1 MKNAI
6 IPLLF
11 IVLSVSYGQ
20 AVYRPV
26 TGELLEH
33 WNTTS
38 GTASPIVYYF
48 HTDDLSNGIYEVV
61 ITGIEVEPGLLDIF
75 LLGKT
80 RDSDIPLLLGTSEY
94 RGNYNFA
101 KSDSRYHEEEDEIRL
116 FFQMPYSASYH
127 AVCYRW
133 DIDSGSLELLRYFS
147 GDPSLEALER
157 ADSLMAEGSIA
168 EAIRE
173 INEMFYPGNYYNS
186 DEMIA
191 RLLRSIHR
199 AAGEASA
206 AGNFENAVSLFGDL
220 AGFLHSDREWFTAF
234 TDSQEYENSDC
245 SEYMGLG
252 EYLMI
257 MNDYAYF
264 LERNGD
270 LDRSLMVLRKVL
282 GLKPERMVAHLNI
295 ADVLWALGEIVEAQ
309 EHYSIYAEMM
319 TELELT
325 HQIPERV
332 LERFT
337 GQPL

>member
-1 MKNAI
+1 MF
-6 IPLLF
+6 F
-11 IVLSVSYGQ
+11 ILLSVSYGQ
-20 AVYRPV
+20 TVFRPI
-26 TGELLEH
+26 TGELLEY

-48 HTDDLSNGIYEVV
+48 HTDDLPNGIYEVV

-80 RDSDIPLLLGTSEY
+80 RDSEIPLLLGTSEY

-173 INEMFYPGNYYNS
+173 INEMFYPHNYY
-186 DEMIA
+186 DPHEMFV
-191 RLLRSIHR
+191 RLLRSVNR
-199 AAGEASA
+199 AAGVASA
-206 AGNFENAVSLFGDL
+206 AGSFENAVSLFGDL
-220 AGFLHSDREWFTAF
+220 AGFLHADREWFTAF
-234 TDSQEYENSDC
+234 TDSLEYENSDC

-252 EYLMI
+252 EYVMI
-257 MNDYAYF
+257 MNDYAYY
-264 LERNGD
+264 LEQTDD
-270 LDRSLMVLRKVL
+270 LDNSLIVLRKVL
-282 GLKPERMVAHLNI
+282 DLKPERMVAHLNI
-295 ADVLWALGEIVEAQ
+295 ADVLWALGELVEAQ
-309 EHYSIYAEMM
+309 EHYSIYVDMI
-319 TELELT
+319 TDRELT

-332 LERFT
+332 PERLAEALT
-337 GQPL
+337 V